1 MALTIRNTK
10 LSEVTQYPGNSRRG
24 DISAIAASLETNG
37 QYKPIVVQKSTGH
50 ILAGNHTA
58 EAATA
63 LGWEKIQAVYVDVDD
78 DQARKI
84 VLADNRT
91 SDLAQYDDSALAALL
106 AEVPDLTGTGFDD
119 ADYEALTRMLQALDT
134 ALDIEAEWEGMP
146 EYVSNNEMSAFKTTV
161 HFASEEDANTFF
173 EILKRPKLAAWWF
186 PEDDGI
192 KRSVTAKDAAR
203 YVAG

>member
-1 MALTIRNTK
+1 MALTIRNIK

-58 EAATA
+58 EAANA
-63 LGWEKIQAVYVDVDD
+63 LGWEKIQAVFVDVDD

-134 ALDIEAEWEGMP
+134 ALDVEAEWEGMP

-161 HFASEEDANTFF
+161 HFATEADADTFF
-173 EILKRPKLAAWWF
+173 EILKRPKLSSWWF
-186 PEDDGI
+186 PENDGI
-192 KRSVTAKDAAR
+192 KRSVTAKDAPR